1 MVLVL
6 SDWRCILSRKAAEAC
21 PEGGRNAAAGVSD
34 ALPTFNCDV
43 KCQTTFKFYFQSL
56 QGAHQFFKSVPS
68 PDVLTNDA
76 SCHYSLKNKGDL
88 LASVVPE
95 PLTSMNLSI
104 QQIVEKSSSDY

>member
-21 PEGGRNAAAGVSD
+21 PEGGRNAAAGVND

-56 QGAHQFFKSVPS
+56 QGAHTFLKSVPS

-76 SCHYSLKNKGDL
+76 SCHYTLKNKGDL
-88 LASVVPE
+88 FASIVPE
-95 PLTSMNLSI
+95 PLTSINFSI
-104 QQIVEKSSSDY
+104 PQIEEKSSSDY

>member
-56 QGAHQFFKSVPS
+56 QGAHQFFQSVPS
-68 PDVLTNDA
+68 PDILTNDA
-76 SCHYSLKNKGDL
+76 SCHYTLKNKGDL
-88 LASVVPE
+88 LASTVPE
-95 PLTSMNLSI
+95 CLTSMNLSI
-104 QQIVEKSSSDY
+104 PQIVEKRSSDY